1 MGLTA
6 AIAQEVATIGSLE
19 TKVEE
24 LAAGIATDEA
34 DLKAATEIRGKE
46 ASDFAGEDKDLSETI
61 DMLQRALAI
70 LEREMQGGA
79 SMLQMKNMN
88 SVVEALQAMVQ
99 ASLINVADASKLTAF
114 VQSAQR
120 ASDDDED
127 SGAPAAATYS
137 NQSGGV
143 VETIRNLLEK
153 SEDQLGELRNTE

>member
-1 MGLTA
+1 MG
-6 AIAQEVATIGSLE
+6 
-19 TKVEE
+19 
-24 LAAGIATDEA
+24 
-34 DLKAATEIRGKE
+34 
-46 ASDFAGEDKDLSETI
+46 
-61 DMLQRALAI
+61 
-70 LEREMQGGA
+70 EREMQGGA
-79 SMLQMKNMN
+79 SMLQMKNTN

-114 VQSAQR
+114 VQSAQK

-153 SEDQLGELRNTE
+153 SEDQLGELRNTETANHNNFQLMEQSLKDEIRFGNKDLAEAKSAIAASNEKKSTAGAISR